1 MSENI
6 AAAIAAKNEV
16 IAQQGTSL
24 DEVAAV
30 LETKAA
36 GGTDISLGLTSAAV
50 GQIIK
55 VKAIDESGKP
65 TAWEAA
71 DMPSGG
77 GGGDEWELIAD
88 VTISEPVNSI
98 SADVPSG
105 KNELLLFAR
114 GKWGTEP
121 SNKRVGFKINGRWNV
136 SNYTIA
142 SAWRY
147 FKMHII
153 RLPQGYVWFEQQQNN
168 MPTGGPADIGI
179 EAANTGGIYE
189 PWKMLPN
196 EISNVSFSMIGADG
210 TLNTGFQFMVFGR

>member
-1 MSENI
+1 MITFDTFYTIQRVSGLSQDDKPLGMKPGSIFME
-6 AAAIAAKNEV
+6 
-16 IAQQGTSL
+16 L
-24 DEVAAV
+24 DTGKTFIFDG
-30 LETKAA
+30 ETWHE
-36 GGTDISLGLTSAAV
+36 
-50 GQIIK
+50 Q
-55 VKAIDESGKP
+55 
-65 TAWEAA
+65 
-71 DMPSGG
+71 PSG

-114 GKWGTEP
+114 GTWGTEP
-121 SNKRVGFKINGRWNV
+121 SNKRVGFKINGKWNS

-142 SAWRY
+142 SSWRY

-168 MPTGGPADIGI
+168 MPTGGQADLGI
-179 EAANTGGIYE
+179 EAANMSGIYE
-189 PWKMLPN
+189 PLKMLPN